1 MRQPSQGQRILAY
14 MQDFGSITPMEAIFE
29 IGCTKLATRVS
40 ELIRAGHKIQKET
53 VYGKNR
59 WGQTIHYMRYRMG
72 VE

>member
-1 MRQPSQGQRILAY
+1 MKQPSQRQRILAY

-40 ELIRAGHKIQKET
+40 ELIREGHEIKKEL

-59 WGQTIHYMRYRMG
+59 YGQTIHYMRYRLG
-72 VE
+72 V